1 MWVMYEPVH
10 RRHVA
15 NSLVE
20 HYLAKTKVAAVL
32 LEHGASLTATTK
44 KGFTP
49 LHLAAK
55 YGNMKVAKLVLQ
67 RDAPVDAQGKNGVTP
82 LHVASHYDHQNVA
95 LLLLDKGA
103 SPHATAK
110 NGHTP
115 LHIAARKNQMDIATT
130 LLEYGAKA
138 NAESKAGFTPLH
150 LSSQE
155 GHTDMSTLLIEHQA
169 DTNHKAKNGLTPLHL
184 CAQEDRVNVAAILVK
199 NGAQVESITKA
210 GYTPLHVA
218 SHFGQGNMVRFLLQ
232 QGGDVKASTNIGYT
246 PLHQASQQGH
256 TTIVNLLLENA
267 AQPNSVTSQGQTA
280 LSIAQKLGY
289 ISVVESLKVV
299 TDPSVSSNATLGADE
314 KYRVVAPESMQE
326 IFMSDSEDEGGEFAC
341 SGHELVMWGVWY
353 VEDMCGDLE
362 SESCWKEGQ
371 GVGEDDDEAEPELVP
386 SDEALDSG
394 VYGKPA
400 HARHVYLPYYEGQ
413 MLLTPPPTAVD
424 DTISP
429 QHTKDTYQQFAVNY
443 TPDNVDIGR
452 HPLNVGDAELQTQW
466 RARDCASTQDYSAHE
481 YVVFLSSSFLVSFLV
496 DARGGAMR
504 GCRHS
509 GVRVIVPPRKAT
521 MPMRVTCRYL
531 KRDKLSHP
539 PPLMEGE
546 ALASRILELGPVG
559 AKFLGPVI
567 IEVPHFGSLRGMER
581 EIVILRSDNGETW
594 REHTL
599 EASDDAV
606 HQVLNDSFEGEE
618 LSALEEVNAG
628 RTTRIL
634 TTDFP
639 QYFAVV
645 SRIRQEVHA
654 IGPEGGMV
662 SSSVVPQVQAVFPQG
677 ALTKKIKVGLQVNLF
692 KPRKGASAGMLKKIT
707 VNHLPKKKRFSLVW

>member
-1 MWVMYEPVH
+1 
-10 RRHVA
+10 
-15 NSLVE
+15 
-20 HYLAKTKVAAVL
+20 
-32 LEHGASLTATTK
+32 
-44 KGFTP
+44 
-49 LHLAAK
+49 
-55 YGNMKVAKLVLQ
+55 
-67 RDAPVDAQGKNGVTP
+67 
-82 LHVASHYDHQNVA
+82 
-95 LLLLDKGA
+95 
-103 SPHATAK
+103 
-110 NGHTP
+110 
-115 LHIAARKNQMDIATT
+115 MDIATT

-299 TDPSVSSNATLGADE
+299 TDPSVSGNATLGADE

-326 IFMSDSEDEGGEFAC
+326 TFMSDSEDEGGEFAC

-353 VEDMCGDLE
+353 VENMCGELE

-371 GVGEDDDEAEPELVP
+371 GVGEDDDEAKPELVP

-413 MLLTPPPTAVD
+413 MLLTREDTMLSDQPYRYLTVDEMKSLGDDSLPIDVTRDERMDSNRECMAPPTAVD

-429 QHTKDTYQQFAVNY
+429 QHTKETYQQFAVNY

-452 HPLNVGDAELQTQW
+452 HPLNVGMAPELEKNTNHKDTCSDAELQTQW
-466 RARDCASTQDYSAHE
+466 RASGCASTQDYSAHE
-481 YVVFLSSSFLVSFLV
+481 CVVFLSSSFLVSFLV

-707 VNHLPKKKRFSLVW
+707 VNHLPKKKRFSLVWCSYCILDILAALTISAVSSSTPADLPSLIPRKALSTSAHVIGVAFLFGS